1 MKEQQQAAYD
11 GIWLPDGVIPTV
23 NYLAIGGGGGGGG
36 ASDGATSS
44 RGGGGGAGGL
54 VFGTVGPTYKQPDG
68 FTGYTL
74 TITVGGGGAGGA
86 LATGINGGNSI
97 ISGQFFTAGALTAY
111 GGGGGGTGAQ
121 GPQYGNDGG
130 SGGGGGGWASSYG
143 SDQYLSTALQPTSTY
158 GGYGNRGGV
167 GGYGLIGG
175 GGGGA
180 GGQGVDNRGLKKLG
194 PPIVW
199 GIAQNIPITGGPGL
213 YVNVAASSSYAGTYG
228 IGGSQVGTTV
238 VGYGSGGG
246 AGVGQSV
253 PGGAG
258 NDGVVIFWYNISFT
272 APSVITG
279 SYTYSVQNGFRIY
292 AFAYP
297 GGTMAF

>member
-11 GIWLPDGVIPTV
+11 GIWLPDGVIPTI

-36 ASDGATSS
+36 ASDGSTSS

-54 VFGTVGPTYKQPDG
+54 VFGTFGPTYKQPNG

-74 TITVGGGGAGGA
+74 TITVGAGGLGGASNPK
-86 LATGINGGNSI
+86 TGVNGGDSV
-97 ISGQFFTAGALTAY
+97 ISGEFFTLGTLYAY
-111 GGGGGGTGAQ
+111 GGGGGGAGSQNAA
-121 GPQYGNDGG
+121 YGNNGG
-130 SGGGGGGWASSYG
+130 SGGGGGGWASGDGQNSYM
-143 SDQYLSTALQPTSTY
+143 STALQPTSTY
-158 GGYGNRGGV
+158 GGYGYRGGV
-167 GGYGLIGG
+167 GGYGLDGG

-180 GGQGVDNRGLKKLG
+180 GGQGVDNRTYNSSTGQ
-194 PPIVW
+194 W
-199 GIAQNIPITGGPGL
+199 GIATNTPVTGGPGR

-253 PGGAG
+253 PGGVG
-258 NDGVVIFWYNISFT
+258 NNGVVVFWYNISFT
-272 APSVITG
+272 SPSVITG

-292 AFAYP
+292 AFDYP
-297 GGTMAF
+297 GGTIAF